1 LKQKTATEQTQPEKN
16 QPEPV
21 VLAGEEN
28 SMFSSFAASLSEIRK
43 LKGVVGYILRSS
55 TSAIVDLQDQN
66 KIVDYAVLSSQI
78 HLASAE
84 YVQQLNLGEAEST
97 LVEGKNMKVLCMCL
111 GGNLISVF
119 MEKSATHAWI
129 IKRILL

>member
-1 LKQKTATEQTQPEKN
+1 MAE
-16 QPEPV
+16 
-21 VLAGEEN
+21 EEN

-43 LKGVVGYILRSS
+43 LKGVAGYILRSEHLRNNGPS
-55 TSAIVDLQDQN
+55 NQEKICEYAI
-66 KIVDYAVLSSQI
+66 LSSQI

-84 YVQQLNLGEAEST
+84 YARQLNLGEVEST
-97 LVEGKNMKVLCMCL
+97 LVEGKTLKVLCMCL
-111 GGNLISVF
+111 GENMISVF